1 LSIMS
6 QVALVWIHLL
16 AAVSWIGG
24 TVFLSLVLAP
34 SYRAMASKPDAGAL
48 FRTSAK
54 RFRLVVWGA
63 AAVLLLTGPMLAFSH
78 GWPLFEPAQWPSPL
92 RVKLALV
99 AALLLLTLAHDLV
112 LGPRVRAILVHAP
125 NQRTASDRMVLAAAT
140 WLPRMALLLSLAVL
154 FAAVSLVRS

>member
-1 LSIMS
+1 MRSP
-6 QVALVWIHLL
+6 VPNVGK
-16 AAVSWIGG
+16 AVSPGG
-24 TVFLSLVLAP
+24 VGSGRRSLID
-34 SYRAMASKPDAGAL
+34 RADA
-48 FRTSAK
+48 
-54 RFRLVVWGA
+54 
-63 AAVLLLTGPMLAFSH
+63 AFSH